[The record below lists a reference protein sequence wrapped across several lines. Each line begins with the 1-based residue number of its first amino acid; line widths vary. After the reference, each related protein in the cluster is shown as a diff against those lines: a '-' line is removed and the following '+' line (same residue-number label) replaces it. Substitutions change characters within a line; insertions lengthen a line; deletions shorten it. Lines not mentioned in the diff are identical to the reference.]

1 MKGNNTFHHILD
13 VAETLVQTRGYH
25 AFSFR
30 DLAKQVGIKTASVHY
45 YFPTKQSLGCAL
57 VKRHTENM
65 FEVLNRVS
73 KSSNY
78 KERLLSYL
86 KAIVGATYEDGKKM
100 CLGGMLAI
108 DVATLEEEMKIEVE
122 KFFQLH
128 EKWLATTLEEGRKQ
142 GEFSF
147 TGSGLMRARAMM
159 ALLEGTLILAR
170 LFDEDKRV
178 KELSALITV
187 LVT

>member
-1 MKGNNTFHHILD
+1 MKGNSTFHHILD
-13 VAETLVQTRGYH
+13 VAENLVQTRGYH

-30 DLAKQVGIKTASVHY
+30 DLAKEVGIKTSSIHY
-45 YFPTKQSLGCAL
+45 YFATKQSLGCAL

-65 FEVLNRVS
+65 LEVLSHVS
-73 KSSNY
+73 KSSSY

-86 KAIVGATYEDGKKM
+86 KAIVGATYENGKKM

-108 DVATLEEEMKIEVE
+108 DVVTLEEAMKIEIE

-128 EKWLATTLEEGRKQ
+128 EKWLTTTLEQGRKE
-142 GEFSF
+142 GEFTF
-147 TGSGLMRARAMM
+147 TGSGLIRARAIM
-159 ALLEGTLILAR
+159 ALLEGSLILAR
-170 LFDEDKRV
+170 LFDEGKRV
-178 KELSALITV
+178 KELNALIIV